1 MWLLFRAGHSR
12 QCDYYSELGTRV
24 NVTII
29 QSWALATMGLLLR
42 AGHSRQC
49 AYYSE
54 LGTRDNPCDNVK
66 TFKTHKLLLV
76 ALYLYTLHIRVRR
89 LWQLH
94 FDTLLTVSAC
104 LYSLTSLSFPTYW
117 TLLTFLLPEDS
128 FSTKF
133 SKMTYFLYSM
143 TIFYLPTYQ
152 TYLLSLFQRQSFH
165 LQLIKHYLL
174 SFLPKTILF
183 SSNLSN
189 STYFPSPQAILSLHN
204 IVLASTLFSKHL

>member
-1 MWLLFRAGHSR
+1 
-12 QCDYYSELGTRV
+12 
-24 NVTII
+24 
-29 QSWALATMGLLLR
+29 MGLLLR

-66 TFKTHKLLLV
+66 TFKTHKLLHV
-76 ALYLYTLHIRVRR
+76 ALYLYTLHIRVCR

-117 TLLTFLLPEDS
+117 TLLTVLSVLPEDS

-165 LQLIKHYLL
+165 LQLIKQ
-174 SFLPKTILF
+174 FF
-183 SSNLSN
+183 SLQTYPTVL
-189 STYFPSPQAILSLHN
+189 TYFPSPQAILSLQN